1 MSERESDQRP
11 EAAEFRVESELDPW
25 RIEEMVD
32 TFLEDS
38 DALNE
43 AWERLTQDAEHGR
56 LDPVERAHVSA
67 ATRAIAEMAK
77 ESERDHLT
85 GLRNRRALEGIGGT
99 RGDFEKEIATA
110 KREGYP
116 LSFVVLDLKG
126 FGEINEEKD
135 HAIGDQTLREVGDA
149 MKAIGYLVRSR
160 LRSGD
165 IGYRFGGDEFG
176 IMLPRVGSK
185 EQAETVVR
193 RLSRHFPTNPVTG
206 RRVEMNE
213 PLSVVTYQPTD
224 REGDDADV
232 AKSLLDEVWQ
242 SLHKDKASGD
252 SDPAEAGGTAGQ

>member
-11 EAAEFRVESELDPW
+11 EAAEFRVESDLDPW

-32 TFLEDS
+32 AFLEDP
-38 DALNE
+38 DALNRTWDKL
-43 AWERLTQDAEHGR
+43 ARDEREGR
-56 LDPVERAHVSA
+56 PDPVERAYVSA
-67 ATRAIAEMAK
+67 ATRTIVEMAK

-85 GLRNRRALEGIGGT
+85 GLRNRRALEGTVDT
-99 RGDFEKEIATA
+99 RGDFEKEVATA

-176 IMLPRVGSK
+176 IMLPRIGSK
-185 EQAETVVR
+185 EQAETIVT
-193 RLSRHFPTNPVTG
+193 RLGKHFPTNPVTG
-206 RRVEMNE
+206 ARVEMNE

-232 AKSLLDEVWQ
+232 AKELLVEVWQ
-242 SLHKDKASGD
+242 NLHKDKASGD
-252 SDPAEAGGTAGQ
+252 SDPAEAG